1 MNRTQTVRTAVLAI
15 AIAAGT
21 VGAQRAVA
29 QQAQAAQQPQADL
42 PKDMTGDTKVIVL
55 SNSDLPGGKEATTFM
70 TEIPPGSSTPRHY
83 HPGQELAY
91 VLEGTGVMHEIGKPS
106 AHKAGFY
113 GHCVFATRQGC
124 VRALG
129 VQHQQDGHTEMGN
142 YGGNSK
148 RISDNHPGEVAP
160 ARTSLRIQVPA
171 FKRVPIARN
180 DRRRALFPRKM
191 AGSAVEGTTRQRGDP
206 HPRRGIPATT
216 SRTSSFTVFRSCKD
230 ALLHR

>member
-1 MNRTQTVRTAVLAI
+1 MNRTQTVKTAVLAI

-55 SNSDLPGGKEATTFM
+55 SKSDLPGGKEATTFM

-106 AHKAGFY
+106 MPIK
-113 GHCVFATRQGC
+113 
-124 VRALG
+124 
-129 VQHQQDGHTEMGN
+129 
-142 YGGNSK
+142 
-148 RISDNHPGEVAP
+148 PG
-160 ARTSLRIQVPA
+160 
-171 FKRVPIARN
+171 
-180 DRRRALFPRKM
+180 
-191 AGSAVEGTTRQRGDP
+191 
-206 HPRRGIPATT
+206 
-216 SRTSSFTVFRSCKD
+216 FTVTAYSPPDRAAYVHWASNTSKTD
-230 ALLHR
+230 IQRWLITVVTPKGYPIIIPVK

>member
-1 MNRTQTVRTAVLAI
+1 MNRTQTVKTAVLAI

-29 QQAQAAQQPQADL
+29 QQPQADSSG
-42 PKDMTGDTKVIVL
+42 DGAGDTKVTVL
-55 SNSDLPGGKEATTFM
+55 SKSDLPGGKEAITFM

-129 VQHQQDGHTEMGN
+129 VQHQQDGHTE
-142 YGGNSK
+142 
-148 RISDNHPGEVAP
+148 
-160 ARTSLRIQVPA
+160 
-171 FKRVPIARN
+171 
-180 DRRRALFPRKM
+180 
-191 AGSAVEGTTRQRGDP
+191 
-206 HPRRGIPATT
+206 
-216 SRTSSFTVFRSCKD
+216 
-230 ALLHR
+230 